1 VPNYAEPLV
10 PFSAEEYNA
19 FIHGSQLLG
28 IDTTNLHADR
38 LRPGAAP
45 TTSYELESNFSV
57 VDKSLFLRFE
67 CTATLKGDDGEP
79 VAHVRVA
86 MVLAFSFVGPEPS
99 VAVVQR
105 FTENVGLMMITPN
118 LREAIHS
125 TALRLGYTGVTLP
138 IMKANLDV
146 AIEPV
151 EANN

>member
-1 VPNYAEPLV
+1 
-10 PFSAEEYNA
+10 
-19 FIHGSQLLG
+19 
-28 IDTTNLHADR
+28 
-38 LRPGAAP
+38 
-45 TTSYELESNFSV
+45 
-57 VDKSLFLRFE
+57 
-67 CTATLKGDDGEP
+67 
-79 VAHVRVA
+79 